1 MVLAI
6 AHARDGPRPSM
17 CAWYSQWLM
26 VNVHEHSSI
35 SRFMKEAIS
44 VDGIVTYAPYTP
56 GIQHGQHFWLSG
68 QIAIDGNDDITS
80 QTEGALA
87 KIEALLEAGGLV
99 KNDICFAQVLLDT
112 INDYGAMNDVYG
124 EWVAD
129 MDMPPAR
136 AAFEA
141 GALPKGALVEI
152 VVQGIKT

>member
-1 MVLAI
+1 MT
-6 AHARDGPRPSM
+6 
-17 CAWYSQWLM
+17 QWFL
-26 VNVHEHSSI
+26 VNVHEHSLVSK
-35 SRFMKEAIS
+35 FMKESIS
-44 VDGIVTYAPYTP
+44 LDGIVTYAPYTP
-56 GIQHGQHFWLSG
+56 GIRHGQHFWLSG
-68 QIAIDGNDDITS
+68 QIAIDGALDIKS

-87 KIEALLEAGGLV
+87 KIDALLQAGDLS

-112 INDYGAMNDVYG
+112 IEDYGAMNEVYG

-152 VVQGIKT
+152 VVQGVKS

>member
-1 MVLAI
+1 
-6 AHARDGPRPSM
+6 
-17 CAWYSQWLM
+17 M
-26 VNVHEHSSI
+26 VNVHERSSI
-35 SRFMKEAIS
+35 STSMKEPIS
-44 VDGIVTYAPYTP
+44 LDGIVTNAPYTP

-68 QIAIDGNDDITS
+68 QIAIDGRSDIKS

-87 KIEALLEAGGLV
+87 KIDALLESGGLA

-112 INDYGAMNDVYG
+112 IEDYAAMNEVYGA
-124 EWVAD
+124 WVAE

-152 VVQGIKT
+152 VVQGIKS

>member
-1 MVLAI
+1 
-6 AHARDGPRPSM
+6 
-17 CAWYSQWLM
+17 M
-26 VNVHEHSSI
+26 VNVHEHSSV
-35 SRFMKEAIS
+35 SKFMKEPIS

-80 QTEGALA
+80 QTKGALA
-87 KIEALLEAGGLV
+87 KIDALLEAGGLV

-112 INDYGAMNDVYG
+112 IEDYAAMNDVYG
-124 EWVAD
+124 AWVAD

-152 VVQGIKT
+152 VVQGIKS